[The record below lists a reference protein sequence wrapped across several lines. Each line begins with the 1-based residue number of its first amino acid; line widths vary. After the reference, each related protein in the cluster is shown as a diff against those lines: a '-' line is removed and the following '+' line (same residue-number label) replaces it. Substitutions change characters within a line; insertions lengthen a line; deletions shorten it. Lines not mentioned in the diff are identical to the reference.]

1 MTAALL
7 AYCRATEVASSPWE
21 GLLGTRRAA
30 LLRKELWNSQGGGKP
45 QMGVGRELASPPTAP
60 PTSLPMGRGQQ
71 EEGLQPIL
79 QGGASPHVVFG
90 CCGWGGR
97 GAWQRQPSG
106 CSGCE
111 IFQALINLI

>member
-7 AYCRATEVASSPWE
+7 AYCRAAEMASSPWE

-45 QMGVGRELASPPTAP
+45 QMGVGRELASPPTALPP

-79 QGGASPHVVFG
+79 QR
-90 CCGWGGR
+90 GGR
-97 GAWQRQPSG
+97 PPRGVWVLWVGRAGSLAEAAQRLQRV
-106 CSGCE
+106 
-111 IFQALINLI
+111 